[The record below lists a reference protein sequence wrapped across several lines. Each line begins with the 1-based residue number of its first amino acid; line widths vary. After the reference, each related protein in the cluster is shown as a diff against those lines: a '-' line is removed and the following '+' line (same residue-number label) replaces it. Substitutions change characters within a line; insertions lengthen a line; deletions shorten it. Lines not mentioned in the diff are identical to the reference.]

1 MGKVKPHVPVKL
13 FAAVTYASTV
23 KRDDLLSGIAG
34 LLAAIE
40 FKSEVYNFS
49 RFTDYYQDEMGPDLS
64 KLIVAFNGMIIPES
78 LPGIKLSTNEF
89 EQKQNSQ
96 GKRLVNVDPGYI
108 TSAKVLLATTKDYSH
123 RIYLGQGIYGD
134 VHLCYRQQSFQIQTW
149 TYPDYRQAQIL
160 EFFNQVRNEY
170 LRQLKLPLDLIIE

>member
-1 MGKVKPHVPVKL
+1 MGIVKPHVPVKL

-23 KRDDLLSGIAG
+23 KRDDLLTGIAG

-49 RFTDYYQDEMGPDLS
+49 QFTDYYQEEMGLDLS
-64 KLIVAFNGMIIPES
+64 KQIVTFTGTITPET
-78 LPGIKLSTNEF
+78 LPGIKLRTNEF

-96 GKRLVNVDPGYI
+96 GQRLVNIDPGYI

-123 RIYLGQGIYGD
+123 RIYLGQGIFGD
-134 VHLCYRQQSFQIQTW
+134 VHLCYQRQSFQIQSW
-149 TYPDYRQAQIL
+149 TYPDYRQPQIL

-170 LRQLKLPLDLIIE
+170 LQQLKSPLD